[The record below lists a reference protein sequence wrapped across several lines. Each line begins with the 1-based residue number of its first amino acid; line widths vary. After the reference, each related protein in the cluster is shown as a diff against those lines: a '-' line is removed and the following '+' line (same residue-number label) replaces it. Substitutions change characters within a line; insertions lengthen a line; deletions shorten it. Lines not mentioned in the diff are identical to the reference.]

1 MNTIIRERVDVLH
14 KRGYAPIA
22 ILAEIFNATNGGL
35 YRGTPAFMWMLD
47 ADNQKEVIDYVH
59 NWEEKNK

>member
-14 KRGYAPIA
+14 KRGYTPIA
-22 ILAEIFNATNGGL
+22 ILAGIFSSTNSGL
-35 YRGTPAFMWMLD
+35 YRGSTAFMWMLD

-59 NWEEKNK
+59 NWEEENK